1 MVETEIRGST
11 ICKKNMANVDLETY
25 YISRLEKKDIVRFNV
40 SIAFCVISLLILA
53 LVNSSLL
60 PFSLFFLAC
69 SLSVLFWGRSFRK
82 RFRELEVQGNI
93 LIISDGK
100 DSIITSFKG
109 IKKITSKK
117 LLNRKFTFVDFHLD
131 GKNHSIVLIS
141 PIQQS
146 PGKLLTELKKKKA
159 DL

>member
-40 SIAFCVISLLILA
+40 TVVFCVLSLLILA
-53 LVNSSLL
+53 LVNSSNL
-60 PFSLFFLAC
+60 PISLFLLAC
-69 SLSVLFWGRSFRK
+69 SLSVLFWGISFRK
-82 RFRELEVQGNI
+82 RFREIEVRGNI

-100 DSIITSFKG
+100 DSITTAFKG

-117 LLNRKFTFVDFHLD
+117 LLNLKFTFVYFHLD

-141 PIQQS
+141 PIHHR
-146 PGKLLTELKKKKA
+146 PGKLLTELKQKKA